1 MNISYT
7 WLKDV
12 IDVQLSPEELA
23 KELTRVGLAVE
34 GIHPHGEDSVLDIDL
49 TSNRPDC
56 LSHFGIARELR
67 AITGV
72 ETRPVGSVP
81 NKPVDTGLVTIQDAD
96 LCYRFTA
103 RLVRGVKVGPSP
115 QWLVDR
121 LEAIGERSIN
131 NIADITNYVMLE
143 LGQPM
148 HAFDYDKLS
157 GGRIVVR
164 RAKKGEKIVTLKEE
178 EKILD
183 ANVLAICDDER
194 PAAIGGIIGGLD
206 SSITDTTTNVLLEV
220 AYFDRANIRATSR
233 RLSIATEASYRFERG
248 VDIDALETASS
259 RATQLILDLA
269 GGEAGEF
276 VDVYPSPKTNELVR
290 SPDISAA
297 TQRLTAL
304 KVDKDRC
311 IEILDRL
318 GITTTDGTNFVAPS
332 WRHDIAIEEDLVE
345 EVARHAGY
353 ENIGAELPPAYSAG
367 EYQPAEGR
375 KRRLRAALA
384 DMGFDEAISYSFV
397 DTRHDEVFEPVDAL
411 VDRTID
417 EKFITL
423 QDAVIEGAVRMRHSI
438 LPGLLDAV
446 RLNLNHQRRDLKLF
460 ETGKVFA
467 SQDTEDRLP
476 IEREL
481 LTLVITGS
489 EIQQGKAMPARDLDF
504 YDLKGSVEAA
514 LDAVGVQEVTFN
526 VAEVKHLRPGQS
538 AAVSIGNTAIGTLG
552 RLSEDVAGTYK
563 FRQPVYVAE
572 IDLATAL
579 SQRSAPAAYLPLSK
593 FPAISRDVSFVA
605 KRNVTFDAIRDSIFD
620 RNADLCREVSFVD
633 VYEGKGLGSDERSV
647 TIRLEYR
654 SDERTLVEDEVE
666 ALHEQ
671 LVRSAEE
678 KLGIKRRF

>member
-12 IDVQLSPEELA
+12 IDVQPSPEELA

-81 NKPVDTGLVTIQDAD
+81 NKPVDTGLVTIQDID

-103 RLVRGVKVGPSP
+103 RLIRGVKVGPSP

-297 TQRLTAL
+297 TQRLTGL

-332 WRHDIAIEEDLVE
+332 WRHDITIEEDLVE

-467 SQDTEDRLP
+467 SHDTKDRLP

-526 VAEVKHLRPGQS
+526 AAEVKHLRPGQS

-633 VYEGKGLGSDERSV
+633 VYEGKGLESDERSV